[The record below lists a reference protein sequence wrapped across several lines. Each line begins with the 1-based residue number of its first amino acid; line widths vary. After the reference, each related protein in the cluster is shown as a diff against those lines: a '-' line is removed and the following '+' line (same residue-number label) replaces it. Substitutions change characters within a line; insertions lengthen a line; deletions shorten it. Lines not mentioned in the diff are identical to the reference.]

1 MMQFPSGAITG
12 MGVSAKER
20 LVGVISEDGGCAAGH
35 VCECFTSSYTMYI
48 CTAGGITVYNYEMR
62 EDVCRSK
69 FTGGGA
75 SLLWAPQQVMEGRG
89 GEGRG
94 NRNRCYMYVHT
105 HLRMYTC
112 THLQY

>member
-1 MMQFPSGAITG
+1 MCEVLTLNTVLLITA
-12 MGVSAKER
+12 VLRNEC
-20 LVGVISEDGGCAAGH
+20 CA
-35 VCECFTSSYTMYI
+35 VLCCLTR

-94 NRNRCYMYVHT
+94 ALGVG
-105 HLRMYTC
+105 
-112 THLQY
+112 QQE

>member
-1 MMQFPSGAITG
+1 MYAVLTCNT
-12 MGVSAKER
+12 
-20 LVGVISEDGGCAAGH
+20 VIYIYVRTH
-35 VCECFTSSYTMYI
+35 VRVWYVCEVLTFSTVLLITAVLCNECCAVLCCFTR

-89 GEGRG
+89 GEG
-94 NRNRCYMYVHT
+94 
-105 HLRMYTC
+105 
-112 THLQY
+112 QQE